1 MSFVSGRV
9 PHFLWLSHSEKKY
22 LPLSR
27 SLLPFTTDH
36 RRWFWVGQWLLG
48 ILTLFP
54 SLQRSPLPLQDP
66 CPGQHTGSAPQSSVG
81 SGAALTPFCTALR
94 DGGTLWVRSHWSLQA
109 VTVFPV

>member
-1 MSFVSGRV
+1 MSFVSGWV

-54 SLQRSPLPLQDP
+54 SLQRAP
-66 CPGQHTGSAPQSSVG
+66 CPCKTPVLASALGQHHSPQW
-81 SGAALTPFCTALR
+81 AAER
-94 DGGTLWVRSHWSLQA
+94 H
-109 VTVFPV
+109 